1 MSHCLYRDY
10 MKKKLE
16 HKMPSKYTIL
26 GLHPS
31 FPTWYHGDQ
40 KDLKTIIELMLNS
53 HAKNIQDMKKA
64 MQRKD

>member
-1 MSHCLYRDY
+1 
-10 MKKKLE
+10 
-16 HKMPSKYTIL
+16 MPSKYTIL